1 MAMDPIQKKLKEI
14 EYVKTK
20 LLSPF
25 MTLKSPT
32 FNYGGGYP
40 VYSTGGSSGFVAGAN
55 YPNHAT
61 KFGASPP
68 YYWNKP
74 MKGVAP
80 YHSQSLWSNKG
91 FSGLNI
97 QQGTANYAPNCDHTT
112 SSWKPIS
119 VTVPLTPTYSA
130 GTPLNSYHSS
140 ASPTQTYGT
149 PLINFSAKSTISS
162 TSSQSGS
169 TVPLSQTISVPV
181 LVSDTVVLKSSTP
194 SQYGSYQNVNP
205 SYYWSSAGSLPS
217 VPSWS
222 STSGSLPSQFSSF
235 TSNPT
240 WSGTSGY
247 FPFYSGTPQS
257 PAGIPSYPTWAGTSG
272 YFPVSVSGS
281 QVSSYVPTTP
291 SPPAWST
298 ITPSTQTSLQ
308 SSTPVASYFSRESQY
323 STPSP
328 IGQQYFVVPPTPAS
342 SPASDQ
348 GEVSITPPPAQA
360 KSNFV
365 STLPGP
371 NVVIPVDSSVYNP
384 GSSYFGS
391 YYPNVFYITNEQ
403 HIDKPISSEAPEQ
416 APSSLQSTSGDTST
430 SSEGTPMSTET
441 SSVLTKILPTPQDLK
456 TPVQA
461 TYYSSSPVDQPKFT
475 LYSIPPPVVSS
486 NGYYSSPVQGS
497 YPIPVSS
504 SLLGTSSIAISQ
516 PPLSST
522 IPASRTRTSADAYP
536 TPLGYRYNAPFIAF
550 QSGFQ
555 SQFTAKTPTPC

>member
-1 MAMDPIQKKLKEI
+1 MDPFQKKLKEI

-40 VYSTGGSSGFVAGAN
+40 VYSTGGSSGFSVGAN
-55 YPNHAT
+55 YPSHAN

-68 YYWNKP
+68 YFWNKP
-74 MKGVAP
+74 MKGVTP
-80 YHSQSLWSNKG
+80 SYSQNLWYNKG
-91 FSGLNI
+91 FSGLDV

-119 VTVPLTPTYSA
+119 VTVPVDPTYSV

-149 PLINFSAKSTISS
+149 PLINLSAKSTISS
-162 TSSQSGS
+162 TSSSQSGS
-169 TVPLSQTISVPV
+169 TGPLSQTIQVPV
-181 LVSDTVVLKSSTP
+181 LISDTVVVKSSVP

-205 SYYWSSAGSLPS
+205 SSYWSSAGSLPS

-222 STSGSLPSQFSSF
+222 GISGSLPSQFSSL

-257 PAGIPSYPTWAGTSG
+257 PAGLPAYPTWAGASG
-272 YFPVSVSGS
+272 YYPVPVSGS
-281 QVSSYVPTTP
+281 QVSSYVSTTP
-291 SPPAWST
+291 SPPAWSS
-298 ITPSTQTSLQ
+298 ISPSTQTSQQ
-308 SSTPVASYFSRESQY
+308 SSTPLASYFSQGSQY

-328 IGQQYFVVPPTPAS
+328 IGQQYVVVTPTPAS

-348 GEVSITPPPAQA
+348 SEVSITPPPAQV

-365 STLPGP
+365 SNLPGP
-371 NVVIPVDSSVYNP
+371 NVVVPVDSSVYSP

-403 HIDKPISSEAPEQ
+403 HIDKPISPEVPDQ
-416 APSSLQSTSGDTST
+416 ERSSALLSATDTST

-441 SSVLTKILPTPQDLK
+441 SSVSTEILPTPQDLQK
-456 TPVQA
+456 PVQ
-461 TYYSSSPVDQPKFT
+461 TTFYSSNPVDRPKFT
-475 LYSIPPPVVSS
+475 LYSVPPPVVSS

-504 SLLGTSSIAISQ
+504 SLLGTSSISQ
-516 PPLSST
+516 PPLSSSLL
-522 IPASRTRTSADAYP
+522 ASRPRTSADSYP
-536 TPLGYRYNAPFIAF
+536 IPLGYRYNAPFIAF

-555 SQFTAKTPTPC
+555 SQFTAKTTTPC